1 MKFGNID
8 INSDQIKHIKKDMI
22 GCAVVF
28 AAVYCMACLV
38 QGLPI
43 FLLDMAIFIAVCF
56 ALRGVLYLI
65 EKHMN
70 GVAA

>member
-1 MKFGNID
+1 
-8 INSDQIKHIKKDMI
+8 MI